1 MANIK
6 VCDICKSE
14 GKLVEAKGRMTF
26 RGHSGLNLDYC
37 KEHQMTIPKEPVA
50 FTKLSYKV
58 HTGVEITTEKA
69 REIMDNH
76 F

>member
-14 GKLVEAKGRMTF
+14 GRLVESKGRMTF

-37 KEHQMTIPKEPVA
+37 KEYQILIPKEPVA
-50 FTKLSYKV
+50 FTKFSYKI
-58 HTGVEITTEKA
+58 HAGVEITTEKA
-69 REIMDNH
+69 KEILANH